1 MPTTT
6 PEIKVQA
13 VRALGEEVLLH
24 GDTYDDACDEA
35 LRLVDERDAVF
46 VHAYD
51 DVDVIAGQ
59 GTVAVEILE
68 QHPEPIDAIFV
79 PVGGGG
85 LLAGVLAYIKSMRPD
100 TAIIGVEPSDAAC
113 LHATLE
119 AGEPVPLDHVGIFA
133 DGVAVRQVG
142 TEPFRIVNGRCDTS
156 SASSACRPRSLN
168 RSMPASRISFS
179 QERSAPGRPERV
191 ASKSSTKASV
201 LEVELPISGHRLIEF
216 GVAIFFQLQRQF
228 LAAGALNPAMRQHMH
243 LIGHDVIQ
251 QPLVMGDDQHRTIRR
266 A

>member
-1 MPTTT
+1 MHSFKLRGAYNKIVSLSAEEAARGLVAASAGNHAQGVALAAQKLAYQATILMPTTT

-142 TEPFRIVNGRCDTS
+142 TEPFRTVNGRCDTS
-156 SASSACRPRSLN
+156 SASSACRPRWLN
-168 RSMPASRISFS
+168 P
-179 QERSAPGRPERV
+179 
-191 ASKSSTKASV
+191 
-201 LEVELPISGHRLIEF
+201 LECTRTS
-216 GVAIFFQLQRQF
+216 
-228 LAAGALNPAMRQHMH
+228 AAGRWTLRATDRQ
-243 LIGHDVIQ
+243 
-251 QPLVMGDDQHRTIRR
+251 TFIRR
-266 A
+266 KW